1 MIVQLTLP
9 WLCCQQFME
18 SRRGIVLKLIF
29 SYDNDYAITGYGI
42 AGCYH
47 STERMGE
54 IEITEEEFEE
64 LSNYPPMFLR
74 YDPMID
80 TITYDPL
87 LQKTYHLEQ
96 VEMTKEE
103 MEEEQVHR
111 DQAKMLENKVSN
123 LESLIESLIQ
133 RLEQTENK

>member
-1 MIVQLTLP
+1 MK
-9 WLCCQQFME
+9 F
-18 SRRGIVLKLIF
+18 RRRIVLKLIF

-47 STERMGE
+47 STERTGE

-80 TITYDPL
+80 TISYDSL
-87 LQKTYHLEQ
+87 LQKTYTLHQIEI
-96 VEMTKEE
+96 VKEAVT
-103 MEEEQVHR
+103 EEQVLGAHVE
-111 DQAKMLENKVSN
+111 KLENRLSN
-123 LESLIESLIQ
+123 LEGLIESLMQ
-133 RLEQTENK
+133 RLDQTENT